1 MGTPAKAP
9 VKAPEKRSAE
19 FPRYVLNE
27 RAYIDDKLMEI
38 GEEVEW
44 EGLPGHHMDPLND
57 AARAE
62 KAKAPD
68 YLDPILALTAVN

>member
-1 MGTPAKAP
+1 
-9 VKAPEKRSAE
+9 
-19 FPRYVLNE
+19 
-27 RAYIDDKLMEI
+27 
-38 GEEVEW
+38 
-44 EGLPGHHMDPLND
+44 MDPLND